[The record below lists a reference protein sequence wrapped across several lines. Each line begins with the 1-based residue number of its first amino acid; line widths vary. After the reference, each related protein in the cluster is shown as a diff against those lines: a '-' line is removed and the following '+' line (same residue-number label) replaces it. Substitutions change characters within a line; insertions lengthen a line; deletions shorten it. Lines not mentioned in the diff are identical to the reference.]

1 MKDSSPDDLIMYEES
16 KEIKESVWQIWDL
29 LNDKDIISK
38 ILLNSSLVNEIEKIK
53 NHTLLNL
60 KDNKVE
66 NNKEKESSSEK
77 QSGKNGNFKI

>member
-1 MKDSSPDDLIMYEES
+1 MKELSPDDLIMYEES

>member
-1 MKDSSPDDLIMYEES
+1 MKDLSPDDLIMYEES